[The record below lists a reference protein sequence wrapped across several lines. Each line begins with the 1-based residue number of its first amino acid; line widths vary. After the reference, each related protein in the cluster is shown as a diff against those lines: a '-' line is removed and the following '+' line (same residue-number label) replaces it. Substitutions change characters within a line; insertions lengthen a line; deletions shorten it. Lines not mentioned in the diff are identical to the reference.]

1 MLLLNYLTGLAA
13 GAHGWWGVAL
23 VVLIAAGIPIG
34 IALVRRRKPEAS
46 DP

>member
-1 MLLLNYLTGLAA
+1 MMLLSYLIGLAT

-34 IALVRRRKPEAS
+34 IALVRRRKLEAS